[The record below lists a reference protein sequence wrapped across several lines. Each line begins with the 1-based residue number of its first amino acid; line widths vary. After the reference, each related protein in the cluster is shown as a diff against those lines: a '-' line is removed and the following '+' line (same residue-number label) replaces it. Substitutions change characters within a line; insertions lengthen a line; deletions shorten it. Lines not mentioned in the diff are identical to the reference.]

1 MFFFLLSVKFYVVS
15 HKKTELDQFSIGI
28 YLSESE
34 NVFKLLLNEMHFGL
48 YNLSNDTK
56 IVTFGSK
63 LKTKL
68 RVTINNLELKIERC
82 QSNIAGVRNKAL
94 YSTF

>member
-1 MFFFLLSVKFYVVS
+1 MSQ
-15 HKKTELDQFSIGI
+15 KKTELDQFSIGI

-34 NVFKLLLNEMHFGL
+34 NVFKLLLNELHFGL

-68 RVTINNLELKIERC
+68 RVIINDLELKIGRC
-82 QSNIAGVRNKAL
+82 QFNMVNVRNKEL